1 MSADF
6 ISCMADG
13 YKLMPNGFMVER
25 GQVRFPRSKSR
36 RIRKKWSKRFCNFG
50 DVPMQKVWILKP
62 QRMIVGHPKLI
73 KSLVRL
79 IEKKESV

>member
-13 YKLMPNGFMVER
+13 YKLMPDGFMVER
-25 GQVRFPRSKSR
+25 GQIRFPKSKSR

-50 DVPMQKVWILKP
+50 DVPMQKVYILKP
-62 QRMIVGHPKLI
+62 HRAIIGHP
-73 KSLVRL
+73 RL
-79 IEKKESV
+79 INALKKSIEKRVL

>member
-1 MSADF
+1 MSVEF

-13 YKLMPNGFMVER
+13 YKLMPSKLLVER
-25 GQVRFPRSKSR
+25 GQVRFPKSKSH

-62 QRMIVGHPKLI
+62 QRMIIGHPRLI
-73 KSLVRL
+73 KSLIKL
-79 IEKKESV
+79 IEKT